1 MFKNIYLIILVF
13 ILTTQCGYQVV
24 NQKDL
29 RQFYIKSIELEGEK
43 RLNHKISKNIL
54 FYSKES
60 NNNVFN
66 VKIKTNKS
74 KSIIEKNIKNEIVK
88 YQINISSN
96 VEFYNFETGVLFTN
110 TFSERGN
117 FTVGNKNIDTRNS
130 EKKLIEDLTEKISK
144 KIVKKLRL
152 DKNDS

>member
-1 MFKNIYLIILVF
+1 MFKNNYLIILIF
-13 ILTTQCGYQVV
+13 IFTAQCGYQVI

-29 RQFYIKSIELEGEK
+29 KQFYIKSIDLEGEK

-144 KIVKKLRL
+144 KIIKRLRL
-152 DKNDS
+152 D

>member
-43 RLNHKISKNIL
+43 ILNHKIKKNVL
-54 FYSKES
+54 FYSKDS

-66 VKIKTNKS
+66 VKIKTNKT

-88 YQINISSN
+88 YQIDISSN

-110 TFSERGN
+110 SFSERGN

-144 KIVKKLRL
+144 KIIKRLRL
-152 DKNDS
+152 D

>member
-1 MFKNIYLIILVF
+1 MFKNIYLIILLF

-29 RQFYIKSIELEGEK
+29 KQFYIKSIELEGEK
-43 RLNHKISKNIL
+43 ILNHKIKKNVL

-66 VKIKTNKS
+66 VKIKTNKT

-88 YQINISSN
+88 YQIDISSN

-144 KIVKKLRL
+144 KIIKRLRL
-152 DKNDS
+152 D

>member
-43 RLNHKISKNIL
+43 MLNHKIKKNVL

-66 VKIKTNKS
+66 VKIKTNKT

-88 YQINISSN
+88 YQIDISSN

-130 EKKLIEDLTEKISK
+130 EKKLIKDLTEKISK
-144 KIVKKLRL
+144 KIIKRLRL
-152 DKNDS
+152 D

>member
-1 MFKNIYLIILVF
+1 MFKNNYLIILIF
-13 ILTTQCGYQVV
+13 IFTAQCGYQVI

-29 RQFYIKSIELEGEK
+29 KQFYIKSIELEGEK

-130 EKKLIEDLTEKISK
+130 EKKLIKDLTEKISK
-144 KIVKKLRL
+144 KIIKRLRL
-152 DKNDS
+152 D

>member
-1 MFKNIYLIILVF
+1 MFKNNYLIILIF
-13 ILTTQCGYQVV
+13 ILTAQCGYQVV

-43 RLNHKISKNIL
+43 RLNHIISKNIL

-66 VKIKTNKS
+66 IKIKTNKTR
-74 KSIIEKNIKNEIVK
+74 SIIEKNIKNEIVK
-88 YQINISSN
+88 YQIDISSN

-144 KIVKKLRL
+144 KIIKRLRL
-152 DKNDS
+152 D